1 MNQRAFQEHFCSPL
15 YLKEGEFLEK
25 NVNDI
30 VRISGFYWMRGK
42 SKMAKIG
49 LRISNSLEIKYWHL
63 LLCYLLEQG
72 IPVLLLWE
80 RVMEQRPRHW
90 GSSRHIPCS
99 A

>member
-1 MNQRAFQEHFCSPL
+1 
-15 YLKEGEFLEK
+15 
-25 NVNDI
+25 
-30 VRISGFYWMRGK
+30 
-42 SKMAKIG
+42 MAKIG

-90 GSSRHIPCS
+90 GSSRHMPCS